1 MSAVGKDNAMEPTGF
16 VIAAV
21 IGVVVAMSFRRRRL
35 GSFRTSHSIGPGITS
50 VQLVAGPWA
59 GKIVKIDGV
68 PATGSALSS
77 WTAGLIGDDVHRGH
91 YVITDVSAAQRTA
104 VGSWQVDQ

>member
-1 MSAVGKDNAMEPTGF
+1 MGNDNAMEPTGF

-68 PATGSALSS
+68 PATGSELSS
-77 WTAGLIGDDVHRGH
+77 WTAGLLGDDVHRGH
-91 YVITDVSAAQRTA
+91 YVITDVSPAQRTA
-104 VGSWQVDQ
+104 VGSWRLDQ